1 MLANLSLAG
10 PGQKDGSGAKRS
22 LINVSLAIGLLVG
35 MTAGL
40 FGVGGGIILVPLL
53 VLLFKTDQKKAQAT
67 SLVVV
72 SLSAVTG
79 ATT

>member
-10 PGQKDGSGAKRS
+10 AGQKDGSGAKRS